1 MKYGNIE
8 GVEKPI
14 SKLVLGTDFFSEDKE
29 DEIYELMDAYF
40 EMGGNA
46 FDLAHIYGGGAGQR
60 IVGRWMKSRNV
71 RDKVVLLDKGCH
83 PSTHPRV
90 SPKFIE
96 EDLNENLARLGI
108 EKEDVFVLHRDDP
121 KQDIASL
128 MNSLNEQI
136 ARGKI
141 SAFGASNWTTTRLD
155 EALSYA
161 KKHRL
166 RGFSLSSNNL
176 SLAVPN
182 EPMWEGCVSL
192 EGTALRWHRQNR
204 FPLFAW
210 SPAARGWFA
219 GVRDRDIIRVY
230 ENEENR
236 RRLER
241 AKILAKRYDATPH
254 QIALAYVLCQDFPTW
269 AIIGARTIEELRQNI
284 QALEIELSKEEMLFL
299 KRGEE

>member
-1 MKYGNIE
+1 MKYGKIE
-8 GVEKPI
+8 GVDKPI
-14 SKLVLGTDFFSEDKE
+14 SKLVLGTDFFFEDKE
-29 DEIYELMDAYF
+29 GELYQLIDAYF

-60 IVGRWMKSRNV
+60 IVGRWMKSRNA

-83 PSTHPRV
+83 PYGHPRV
-90 SPKFIE
+90 SPKYIE

-108 EKEDVFVLHRDDP
+108 EQEDVFVLHRDDP
-121 KQDIASL
+121 KQDIAPL
-128 MNSLNEQI
+128 LDSLNEQI
-136 ARGKI
+136 AKGKI

-161 KKHRL
+161 KRHGL

-176 SLAVPN
+176 SLAEPN

-192 EGTALRWHRQNR
+192 GETELLWHRRNR

-219 GVRDRDIIRVY
+219 GVRDPDVTRVY
-230 ENEENR
+230 ENDENH

-241 AKILAKRYDATPH
+241 AKILAKRHGATPH

-269 AIIGARTIEELRQNI
+269 AIIGARTIDELRQNV
-284 QALEIELSKEEMLFL
+284 QSLEIELSKEEMLFL
-299 KRGEE
+299 KRG